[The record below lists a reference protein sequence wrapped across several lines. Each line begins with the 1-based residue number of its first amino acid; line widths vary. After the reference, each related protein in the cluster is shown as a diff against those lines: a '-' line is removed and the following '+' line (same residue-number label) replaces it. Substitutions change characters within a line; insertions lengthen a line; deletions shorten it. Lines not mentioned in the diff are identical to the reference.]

1 MSVIL
6 TKVSQTT
13 SYEVDKLNIPQLANY
28 GCGMY
33 SLYLPVKAS
42 KTARLRLIRE
52 YMRRGFKLTGLSKF
66 RLAYANFIK
75 ETSL

>member
-6 TKVSQTT
+6 TKVKLTT
-13 SYEVDKLNIPQLANY
+13 SYEVENKDIPQLANY

-52 YMRRGFKLTGLSKF
+52 YMRRGFKLTRLSKYK
-66 RLAYANFIK
+66 LSYANFLK